1 MEFANKVRQGLLAAV
16 FVLVVMV
23 GVQLFCDLPVL
34 AEPAEIVLPG
44 LSGQPLLEQLAAQ
57 FAPQQLLSYNA
68 ARDLMFSQIDF
79 GPFED
84 GRQGIECFYS
94 GYQTTLP
101 AGSDPSLE
109 ADRKGINAEHLWPQ
123 SKGAKAVKS
132 DLHNLYPVRMSV
144 NSTRSNYPFA
154 EIPDRETIHWFRK
167 SRERKT
173 VPRGTRIG
181 EYSEFA
187 SGRFE
192 PRDSKKGDV
201 ARVLFYFRTL
211 YPDLADAAFFD
222 PQRTMLCRWAAAD
235 PIDATEV
242 RRSHAIAASP
252 QGNENPFVLD
262 ATLPERTYCADQ

>member
-1 MEFANKVRQGLLAAV
+1 MEFANKVRQSLLTAV
-16 FVLVVMV
+16 FIFAAIAGLQFVC
-23 GVQLFCDLPVL
+23 QCPAL
-34 AEPAEIVLPG
+34 AEPTPAILPD
-44 LSGQPLLEQLAAQ
+44 LSGQPLLDRLAVQ
-57 FAPQQLLSYNA
+57 FAPQHLLSYNA
-68 ARDLMFSQIDF
+68 ARDLMFSRIDF
-79 GPFED
+79 GPLAD
-84 GRQGIECFYS
+84 GSQGIECFYS

-101 AGSDPSLE
+101 PGSDPSLA
-109 ADRKGINAEHLWPQ
+109 ADRKGLNAEHLWPQ
-123 SKGAKAVKS
+123 SKGARPVKS

-154 EIPDRETIHWFRK
+154 EIPDRETVQWFRK

-173 VPRGTRIG
+173 MPRQPRIA

-192 PRDSKKGDV
+192 PRDRKKGDV

-222 PQRTMLCRWAAAD
+222 PQRSMLCRWVAAD
-235 PIDATEV
+235 PIDAAEV

-262 ATLPERTYCADQ
+262 ASLPERTYCTDQ